1 LGVADNAPRISC
13 QAVARWTLAN
23 MLEHSRALSLDEP
36 LLTIS
41 DVRGLLRLSRTGVY
55 NLVRRGDLVPIRIG
69 GRVRFSPSDVRAY
82 LARSREIKS

>member
-1 LGVADNAPRISC
+1 MP
-13 QAVARWTLAN
+13 
-23 MLEHSRALSLDEP
+23 EHSRTPLLDEP

-41 DVRGLLRLSRTGVY
+41 EVRGLLRLSRTGVY

-82 LARSREIKS
+82 LARSRGIES